1 MKKYQCH
8 KQVIATPMNRLDYNK
23 YRGWELPEDEDGA
36 DEGYLVEYL
45 DGGETNH
52 PGHAG
57 YISWSP
63 KKVFEDGYTEC
74 SI

>member
-8 KQVIATPMNRLDYNK
+8 KQVIARPMTRGEYNG
-23 YRGWELPEDEDGA
+23 YRGWEVPEDENPA

-45 DGGETNH
+45 DGGESNH
-52 PGHAG
+52 PNHMG

-63 KKVFEDGYTEC
+63 KAVFERGYREVE
-74 SI
+74 